1 MPTCDKNERRAVEAA
16 EKGLVMKRSLA
27 ILLLLIVGGMPT
39 AASSAAI
46 RPKQAIA
53 QAKAEWLA
61 DIRAAAHS
69 GDRSTRFPS
78 PPREVLIKRIDKAA
92 KLYGFRVVSIQM
104 LHSLQDA
111 PVIVIS
117 SDRKQSLA
125 RSTPKIID
133 LFDPRHPTRTN
144 PSSYAYEAYFLV
156 AQTTRDVPFLATFNR
171 WRGPHAGGGQW
182 AESETL
188 YPFPHG

>member
-69 GDRSTRFPS
+69 G
-78 PPREVLIKRIDKAA
+78 
-92 KLYGFRVVSIQM
+92 VVSIQM

-117 SDRKQSLA
+117 SARKQSLA